1 LAKAPI
7 FLSAGSAEE
16 VTRLGLKIYL
26 NGKYVDERN
35 AKISIFDHGVLYGDG
50 VFEGIRAYKGC
61 IFRLKQHLER
71 LYASA
76 KYIMLKIPLT
86 PGQMTDVVVNT
97 CRMNKIK
104 DGYIR
109 LVVTRGPGTLGLS
122 PWLCTKPTI
131 FVIADRIKLYP
142 EEFYKNGLS
151 IVTVPTLRNLP
162 ETTNPRVKSLNYLNN
177 ILAKIEAHNSGVQE
191 ALMLNQRGY
200 VVECSGENIFIVKSS
215 TLYTPPVYLG
225 ALKGITRDCIIGIAT
240 HLGFRVIEEPFT
252 RFDVFDADECFL
264 TGTAAEGIPVVKVDN
279 RIIGNG
285 KPGKITKLLIRK
297 YRDITATDGVMIYS

>member
-1 LAKAPI
+1 MAKAAI
-7 FLSAGSAEE
+7 FLSASSVEE

-86 PGQMTDVVVNT
+86 SGQMTDVVVNT

-109 LVVTRGPGTLGLS
+109 LVVTRGPGTLGLA

-151 IVTVPTLRNLP
+151 IITVPTLRNLP
-162 ETTNPRVKSLNYLNN
+162 ETTSPRVKSLNYLNN

-225 ALKGITRDCIIGIAT
+225 ALKGITRDCIIEIAT

-252 RFDVFDADECFL
+252 RFDVFNADECFL

>member
-1 LAKAPI
+1 MAKAPI

>member
-1 LAKAPI
+1 MAKAAI
-7 FLSAGSAEE
+7 FLNAGSAEE

-61 IFRLKQHLER
+61 IFRLKKHLER

-86 PGQMTDVVVNT
+86 LGQMTDVVVNT

-109 LVVTRGPGTLGLS
+109 LVVTRGPGTLGLA

-151 IVTVPTLRNLP
+151 IITVPTLRNLP

-200 VVECSGENIFIVKSS
+200 VVECSGENIFIVKGS

-225 ALKGITRDCIIGIAT
+225 ALKGITRDCIIEIAT

-285 KPGKITKLLIRK
+285 RPGKITKLLIKK
-297 YRDITATDGVMIYS
+297 YREITATDGVMIYS

>member
-1 LAKAPI
+1 M
-7 FLSAGSAEE
+7 
-16 VTRLGLKIYL
+16 GLKIYL

-86 PGQMTDVVVNT
+86 PGQIADVVVNT

-109 LVVTRGPGTLGLS
+109 LVVTRGPGTLGLA

-151 IVTVPTLRNLP
+151 IITVPTLRNLP

-225 ALKGITRDCIIGIAT
+225 ALKGITRDCIIEIAT

-264 TGTAAEGIPVVKVDN
+264 TGTAAEGIPVVKVDS

>member
-1 LAKAPI
+1 MAKAPI

-109 LVVTRGPGTLGLS
+109 LVVTRGRGTLGLS
-122 PWLCTKPTI
+122 PWLCLKPTI

-151 IVTVPTLRNLP
+151 IITVPTLRNLP
-162 ETTNPRVKSLNYLNN
+162 ETTTPRMKSLNYLNN

-225 ALKGITRDCIIGIAT
+225 ALKGITRDCIIEIAT

-285 KPGKITKLLIRK
+285 KPGKITKLLIKK
-297 YRDITATDGVMIYS
+297 YREITATDGVMIYS

>member
-1 LAKAPI
+1 M
-7 FLSAGSAEE
+7 
-16 VTRLGLKIYL
+16 GLKIYL

-86 PGQMTDVVVNT
+86 TGQIADVVVNT

-109 LVVTRGPGTLGLS
+109 LVVTRGPGTLGLA

-151 IVTVPTLRNLP
+151 IITVPTLRNLP

-225 ALKGITRDCIIGIAT
+225 ALKGITRDCIIDIAT

-252 RFDVFDADECFL
+252 RFDVFNADECFL

>member
-1 LAKAPI
+1 MAKAPI
-7 FLSAGSAEE
+7 ILSGSSVEE
-16 VTRLGLKIYL
+16 VKRLGLKIYL
-26 NGKYVDERN
+26 NGKYVDEQN

-61 IFRLKQHLER
+61 IFRLKQHLDR

-86 PGQMTDVVVNT
+86 PSQMTDVVVNT

-109 LVVTRGPGTLGLS
+109 LVVTRGRGTLGLS

-151 IVTVPTLRNLP
+151 IITVPTLRNLP
-162 ETTNPRVKSLNYLNN
+162 ETTNPRMKSLNYLNN

-285 KPGKITKLLIRK
+285 KPGKITKLLIKK
-297 YRDITATDGVMIYS
+297 YREITSTDGVMVYS

>member
-1 LAKAPI
+1 M
-7 FLSAGSAEE
+7 
-16 VTRLGLKIYL
+16 GLKIYL

-86 PGQMTDVVVNT
+86 ADRITDVVVNT

-109 LVVTRGPGTLGLS
+109 LVVTRGPGTLGLA

-151 IVTVPTLRNLP
+151 IITVPTLRNLP
-162 ETTNPRVKSLNYLNN
+162 ETTSPRVKSLNYLNN

-225 ALKGITRDCIIGIAT
+225 ALKGITRDCIIEIAT

-252 RFDVFDADECFL
+252 RFDVFNADECFL

>member
-1 LAKAPI
+1 MAKAAI

-26 NGKYVDERN
+26 NGKYVDVRN

-86 PGQMTDVVVNT
+86 LGQMTDVVVNT

-109 LVVTRGPGTLGLS
+109 LVVTRGPGTLGLA

-151 IVTVPTLRNLP
+151 IITVPTLRNLP
-162 ETTNPRVKSLNYLNN
+162 ETTSPRVKSLNYLNN

-200 VVECSGENIFIVKSS
+200 VVECSGENIFIVKGS

-225 ALKGITRDCIIGIAT
+225 ALKGITRDCIIEIAT

-285 KPGKITKLLIRK
+285 RPGKITKLLIKK
-297 YRDITATDGVMIYS
+297 YREITSTDGVMIYS

>member
-1 LAKAPI
+1 M
-7 FLSAGSAEE
+7 
-16 VTRLGLKIYL
+16 GLKIYL

-86 PGQMTDVVVNT
+86 HGRMTDVVVNT

-109 LVVTRGPGTLGLS
+109 LVVTRGPGTLGLA

-151 IVTVPTLRNLP
+151 IITVPTLRNLP

-191 ALMLNQRGY
+191 ALMLNQQGY
-200 VVECSGENIFIVKSS
+200 VVECSGENVFIVKSS

-225 ALKGITRDCIIGIAT
+225 ALKGITRDCIIEIAT

-279 RIIGNG
+279 RIVGNG

>member
-1 LAKAPI
+1 M
-7 FLSAGSAEE
+7 
-16 VTRLGLKIYL
+16 GLKIYL

-86 PGQMTDVVVNT
+86 HGRMTDVVVNT

-109 LVVTRGPGTLGLS
+109 LVVTRGPGTLGLA

-151 IVTVPTLRNLP
+151 IITVPTLRNLP

-191 ALMLNQRGY
+191 ALMLNQQGY
-200 VVECSGENIFIVKSS
+200 VVECSGENVFIVKSS

-225 ALKGITRDCIIGIAT
+225 ALKGITRDCIIEIAT
-240 HLGFRVIEEPFT
+240 HLGFHVIEEPFT

>member
-1 LAKAPI
+1 M
-7 FLSAGSAEE
+7 
-16 VTRLGLKIYL
+16 GLKIYL
-26 NGKYVDERN
+26 NGKYVDERD

-61 IFRLKQHLER
+61 IFRLKQHLDR
-71 LYASA
+71 LYSSA

-86 PGQMTDVVVNT
+86 QNQLTGIVVNT
-97 CRMNKIK
+97 CRINKIK

-109 LVVTRGPGTLGLS
+109 LVVTRGCGTLGLA
-122 PWLCTKPTI
+122 PWLCPKPTI
-131 FVIADRIKLYP
+131 FVIADRIKLYS
-142 EEFYKNGLS
+142 EEFYKTGLS
-151 IVTVPTLRNLP
+151 IITVPTLRNLP
-162 ETTNPRVKSLNYLNN
+162 ETTNPRMKSLNYLNN

-200 VVECSGENIFIVKSS
+200 VVECSGENIFIVKNS

-225 ALKGITRDCIIGIAT
+225 ALRGVTRDCIIEIAT

-279 RIIGNG
+279 RIVGNG
-285 KPGKITKLLIRK
+285 RPGKITKLLIKKFREM
-297 YRDITATDGVMIYS
+297 TATDGVMIYS